1 MLKLISILVFIS
13 LLLFM
18 FYKMYRNIL
27 KDIEDF
33 DREVDEV
40 RDKWLK
46 IIERMEKK
54 IMSFKTV
61 CEYFT
66 KEHYFKLKQLD
77 NM

>member
-46 IIERMEKK
+46 IIERMEEENNE
-54 IMSFKTV
+54 F
-61 CEYFT
+61 
-66 KEHYFKLKQLD
+66 
-77 NM
+77 